1 MMRTI
6 PYKESI
12 IVEFKSDR
20 KGGYS
25 DKDLVEAIVGM
36 ANTDGG
42 ELYLGV
48 EDNGEI
54 TGLAK
59 KHQDETG
66 LAAMVMNNIV
76 PPLFVGAEI
85 INEEEKN
92 AMKISIPKSRAIVA
106 TLQGKM
112 LRRRLKSNGEPETVP
127 MYPYEITTRLSDLS
141 LLDFSFQTINN
152 ATLDDFDSNEIVR
165 LRNLIKRSNGDTTL
179 LDLDDEELEKALC
192 LVREDNG
199 VVIPTV
205 TGLLLLGKEDKL
217 KEYIPTAKSVFQV
230 LEGTNVRKNEEFS
243 KPLLAVLELIETN
256 FNAWNPEHE
265 IEDGLLRMNA
275 PEFSQ
280 KAFRE
285 ALVNAFCHR
294 DYTMLGSVRV
304 AIDDDGLIISNPG
317 GFIEG
322 VTIENLLTVEPHG
335 RNKTLADAL
344 KRIGLAEKTGR
355 GIDRIFEGSIL
366 FGRPWPDYSEST
378 NTMVKL
384 FIQRAKP
391 DFAFAK
397 MISDEQNRIGKLM
410 SINSLL
416 ILSCIS
422 TERRITLKRIME
434 LTHIS
439 EYKAKSTVEKLVET
453 GLVEASG
460 HNKNRFYLLSEKVY
474 RTTHNTIGYVRQTD
488 IDEVRYEELIMKLA
502 RKREDGIARKDVCE
516 LLNVSKDQAYRLLKK
531 LVDKNEL
538 KLIGSGNTTRYII
551 EY

>member
-1 MMRTI
+1 
-6 PYKESI
+6 
-12 IVEFKSDR
+12 
-20 KGGYS
+20 
-25 DKDLVEAIVGM
+25 
-36 ANTDGG
+36 
-42 ELYLGV
+42 
-48 EDNGEI
+48 
-54 TGLAK
+54 
-59 KHQDETG
+59 
-66 LAAMVMNNIV
+66 
-76 PPLFVGAEI
+76 
-85 INEEEKN
+85 
-92 AMKISIPKSRAIVA
+92 
-106 TLQGKM
+106 M
-112 LRRRLKSNGEPETVP
+112 LRRRLKINGVPETVP

-152 ATLDDFDSNEIVR
+152 ATIDDFDSNEIVR
-165 LRNLIKRSNGDTTL
+165 LRNLIKRSNGDETL

-192 LVREDNG
+192 LVKEDNG
-199 VVIPTV
+199 KAIPTV

-217 KEYIPTAKSVFQV
+217 KEYIPTAKSIFQV
-230 LEGTNVRKNEEFS
+230 LDGTNVRKNEEFS
-243 KPLLAVLELIETN
+243 KPLLAALELIETN

-275 PEFSQ
+275 PEFSK

-335 RNKTLADAL
+335 RNKTLADAF
-344 KRIGLAEKTGR
+344 KSIGLDEKTGR
-355 GIDRIFEGSIL
+355 GIDRIFEGSLL

-397 MISDEQNRIGKLM
+397 MVSDEQNRIGKLM

-416 ILSCIS
+416 VLSCIN

-439 EYKAKSTVEKLVET
+439 
-453 GLVEASG
+453 
-460 HNKNRFYLLSEKVY
+460 
-474 RTTHNTIGYVRQTD
+474 
-488 IDEVRYEELIMKLA
+488 
-502 RKREDGIARKDVCE
+502 
-516 LLNVSKDQAYRLLKK
+516 
-531 LVDKNEL
+531 
-538 KLIGSGNTTRYII
+538 
-551 EY
+551 